1 MRKAVYMD
9 NSATTMVSDEALAAM
24 LPLFRESY
32 GNPSALYDMGRAAFK
47 ALEDARASV
56 AASLGALKSE
66 IFFTSGGTESDN
78 WAIAGA
84 ADAAE
89 AAALRSCLGGR
100 GETAGPAPGGAG
112 GRGKFHMIT
121 SAVEHSAVLKPLQ
134 RLERRG
140 WEVTVLPTDRTGAVS
155 PDALEAA
162 IRPDTALVS
171 VMAANNVVG
180 TVQDVKALA
189 GVCRRRRVLFH
200 TDAVQAAGH
209 MPLNVR
215 DWDADMVSV
224 SSHKFHGPKGTGALF
239 CKVPRRPD
247 PLVLGGGQE
256 RGGRSGT
263 ENVHGA
269 CGMAAALAAAV
280 RGMDAD
286 SARLRSMRDRII
298 EGALKIPGVLLT
310 GDPRRRLPGHA
321 SFVVEGIRHSALL
334 ITMLNERGVCASSG
348 SACTVASKEADHV
361 LQALGYGWEPFASL
375 RLTLSVYNTDEEVE
389 HVLDVLPECV
399 AELRRREP
407 LGASGALVRGDGELA
422 NRERLKAAGKQDWR
436 G

>member
-1 MRKAVYMD
+1 MPSHVYMD
-9 NSATTMVSDEALAAM
+9 NSATTRVSEEALAAM
-24 LPLFRESY
+24 LPLFDVSY
-32 GNPSALYDMGRAAFK
+32 GNPSALYDSGRDAFK

-56 AASLGALKSE
+56 AASLGALRSE
-66 IFFTSGGTESDN
+66 IFFTSGGTESNN
-78 WAIAGA
+78 WAIAGT

-89 AAALRSCLGGR
+89 AAAGGHGPGGR
-100 GETAGPAPGGAG
+100 GASGASG
-112 GRGKFHMIT
+112 GRGPLHMIC

-155 PDALEAA
+155 PGDLEAA
-162 IRPDTALVS
+162 IRPETQLVT

-180 TVQDVKALA
+180 TLHDVKELSR
-189 GVCRRRRVLFH
+189 VCRRRRVPFH

-209 MPLNVR
+209 VPLNVR
-215 DWDADMVSV
+215 DWDADMVSL
-224 SSHKFHGPKGTGALF
+224 SAHKFHGPKGTGALF

-263 ENVHGA
+263 ENVAGA
-269 CGMAAALAAAV
+269 CGMAAALAQAV
-280 RGMDAD
+280 RGMEAD
-286 SARLRSMRDRII
+286 SARLAAMRDRIV
-298 EGALKIPGVLLT
+298 EGALAVPGVLLT
-310 GDPRRRLPGHA
+310 GDPARRLPGHA

-348 SACTVASKEADHV
+348 SACTAASKEADHV

-375 RLTLSVYNTDEEVE
+375 RLTLSVYNTDEEVSR
-389 HVLDVLPECV
+389 VLEALPACI
-399 AELRRREP
+399 AELRRRDP
-407 LGASGALVRGDGELA
+407 LGATGALVRGDGEAA
-422 NRERLKAAGKQDWR
+422 NRERLRAAGKQEWR